1 MFGRVHLFRASW
13 TLIDQ
18 GVVSLGSFAANIL
31 LARLLPNADYGVF
44 AVIFALLLMLQVFNT
59 TLIFYPF
66 TIRLAAAAGERT
78 DMIWSSEFLLAV
90 ALVPLAG
97 AISAGLMIFGGADLI
112 LPVLTWFTLWQVQ
125 ESLRRVLFAEFRH
138 RAAVVGDVATYF
150 GQAVAVL
157 LLTLAGMLTVQAVFF
172 AFAAACALGACIQFV
187 QVNAALRRPEAV
199 GRTVRDYWSI
209 GRWSL
214 ASSLVTALRFN
225 ALIWMIGLAA
235 GRSHVA
241 DFQAAINVVNVISPV
256 MVGLC
261 NLIPQTAAHASADGV
276 GTAWRAVRHYASL
289 GFLPTIAYYAFVVA
303 SPQTMLWLLYGSSSR
318 YLESAA
324 VVQILGAAWA
334 LNYVSEMACSF
345 LHGINSPRTAL
356 KINLAGMMIMVLAF
370 FPLAA
375 AFGVVGAAIS
385 LAIANGIRL
394 LLSFLILKRLVL
406 DADAHP
412 A

>member
-18 GVVSLGSFAANIL
+18 GVVSLGSFAANIM

-44 AVIFALLLMLQVFNT
+44 ALIFALLLLLQVFNT

-66 TIRLAAAAGERT
+66 TIRVAAAVGERI
-78 DMIWSSEFLLAV
+78 DMIWSSLSLLVV
-90 ALVPLAG
+90 ALLPLMG
-97 AISAGLMIFGGADLI
+97 TVSIGLMIFGEGDLI
-112 LPVLTWFTLWQVQ
+112 PSVLTWFALWQVQ
-125 ESLRRVLFAEFRH
+125 ETLRRVLFAEFRH
-138 RAAVVGDVATYF
+138 RAAVIGDAVTYF
-150 GQAVAVL
+150 GQAAGVL
-157 LLTLAGMLTVQAVFF
+157 ILALGGMLTLPAAFF
-172 AFAAACALGACIQFV
+172 AFAAASAVGACIQFI
-187 QVNAALRRPEAV
+187 QVGAAYRRPDAL
-199 GRTVRDYWSI
+199 GRTAKDYWSI

-225 ALIWMIGLAA
+225 ALIWMVGLVA

-241 DFQAAINVVNVISPV
+241 DFQAAFNVVNVINPV

-261 NLIPQTAAHASADGV
+261 NLIPQTAAHASSEGV

-289 GFLPTIAYYAFVVA
+289 GFLPTAAYYAFVMA
-303 SPQTMLWLLYGSSSR
+303 SPATMLWLLYGSGSR
-318 YLESAA
+318 YLEAA
-324 VVQILGAAWA
+324 DIVQILGAA
-334 LNYVSEMACSF
+334 LLFNYISEMACSF

-356 KINLAGMMIMVLAF
+356 NINLVGMGIMVVAF

-375 AFGVVGAAIS
+375 AFGLPGAAIA
-385 LAIANGIRL
+385 LALANGIRL
-394 LLSFLILKRLVL
+394 LFSFFTLKRLVL